1 MIFIFLKVSLKLP
14 IQILTKFRCP
24 LNIIIFFAGVVF
36 VLICPLYFCIVI
48 ADCTRWLCVLEIV
61 DVCMSWWHFYNTI
74 PRNRIFQSFCYMG
87 VHKWNDKLLTM
98 ISLLNEKAQ
107 IWPATRG
114 FQWYHFY
121 IFLIFFSLR
130 GEYISHEGFVRA
142 VGLSWKIRQII
153 QCTKVNAFPGAFTR
167 NSRKKVNVLV
177 MNHKEK
183 K

>member
-98 ISLLNEKAQ
+98 ISLLNEKSANLTGNTWFSV
-107 IWPATRG
+107 ISFLYFFDFFLWEGSTFHTRDLYVP
-114 FQWYHFY
+114 WDYH
-121 IFLIFFSLR
+121 
-130 GEYISHEGFVRA
+130 G
-142 VGLSWKIRQII
+142 K
-153 QCTKVNAFPGAFTR
+153 
-167 NSRKKVNVLV
+167 
-177 MNHKEK
+177 
-183 K
+183 